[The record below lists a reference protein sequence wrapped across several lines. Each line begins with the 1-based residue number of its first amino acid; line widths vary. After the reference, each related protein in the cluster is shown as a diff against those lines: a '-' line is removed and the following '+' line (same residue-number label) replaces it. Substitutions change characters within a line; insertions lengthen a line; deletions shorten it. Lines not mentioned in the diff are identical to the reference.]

1 MFHILTILMAVFLVN
16 GCSTLPS
23 SPSVLVLPGTGK
35 NFDQFRNDDLVCR
48 QLVRADIAASQKEI
62 DSNEEGQQSY
72 DIGYIQCMYG
82 KGHQVPVPEEFMYDI
97 RQEWHPSAN
106 MSEP

>member
-1 MFHILTILMAVFLVN
+1 MAQILTILISVFLLN
-16 GCSTLPS
+16 ACSTMPS
-23 SPSVLVLPGTGK
+23 GPSILVLPGTDK
-35 NFDQFRNDDLVCR
+35 NFDQFRNDDLRCR
-48 QLVRADIAASQKEI
+48 QLVHGDIAASQEEL
-62 DSNEEGQQSY
+62 DSKEEGQQSY

-97 RQEWHPSAN
+97 RQESHPPGT

>member
-1 MFHILTILMAVFLVN
+1 MLQILTILISVFLLN
-16 GCSTLPS
+16 ACSTLPS
-23 SPSVLVLPGTGK
+23 GPSVLVLPGTDK
-35 NFDQFRNDDLVCR
+35 NFEQFRTDDLMCR
-48 QLVRADIAASQKEI
+48 QLVHAEIAASQKEI
-62 DSNEEGQQSY
+62 DSKEEGQQSY

-97 RQEWHPSAN
+97 RQEWQPPAN